1 MWVRTVQIRRVEV
14 ALNDE
19 QPRENGQE
27 GKGMTW
33 SEAGD
38 LLSTQQTREGIR
50 CRLSGSVTD
59 RKHRRGESVSRNASV
74 VAALEKTGSACV
86 WRTRYAAGES
96 QGCIQIFISIL
107 REFLVVLP

>member
-33 SEAGD
+33 SEAGIFC
-38 LLSTQQTREGIR
+38 LLNKRGKEFVVD
-50 CRLSGSVTD
+50 CR
-59 RKHRRGESVSRNASV
+59 A
-74 VAALEKTGSACV
+74 
-86 WRTRYAAGES
+86 W
-96 QGCIQIFISIL
+96 
-107 REFLVVLP
+107 